1 MNLNALTRTLL
12 GSSKTYGFLSV
23 SLMALLST
31 TVSMEAHAKELSAEE
46 IIKKA
51 TQSGSVSFQEGQ
63 AEIEMEITQASGRV
77 RKNTMILKMR
87 KSLAGLSQTM
97 VRFEKPAAVKGTSFL
112 VRERKGQLPDQ
123 FVFVPATKVVRR
135 IAAGNSTRSF
145 FGSDFSYADLMPMP
159 KEDQEKGKVERLADA
174 KVGGQSAFTIQMK
187 LPPEA
192 PYGKVLFYVHQKHL
206 IPIKVSFFDKKEQ
219 VLKELV
225 MKKLKKIEG
234 QLVPVEMVMKNVQK
248 GSQTVLRLNQID
260 SKAKLTDADFTE
272 AAMKQ

>member
-1 MNLNALTRTLL
+1 MKLIMLRSRSLKAFGAGRWGTLCLLVAL
-12 GSSKTYGFLSV
+12 GGGFASEGQAKT
-23 SLMALLST
+23 
-31 TVSMEAHAKELSAEE
+31 LSAAE

-51 TQSGSVSFQEGQ
+51 TSSGAVSFQEGQ

-77 RKNTMILKMR
+77 RKNTMSLKMR
-87 KSLAGLSQTM
+87 KSKTGLSQTM

-112 VRERKGQLPDQ
+112 VRERKDQLPDQ

-145 FGSDFSYADLMPMP
+145 FGSDFSYADLMPIP
-159 KEDQEKGKVERLADA
+159 EKEMDKGQIVRLDDE
-174 KVGGQSAFTIQMK
+174 KVGGQDAYVIQMGM
-187 LPPEA
+187 PAEA

-206 IPIKVSFFDKKEQ
+206 LPVKIAFFDKEKK
-219 VLKELV
+219 VLKELL

-234 QLVPVEMVMKNVQK
+234 QLVPVEMIMKNVQK
-248 GSQTVLRLNQID
+248 GSKTILRVNTIN

>member
-1 MNLNALTRTLL
+1 
-12 GSSKTYGFLSV
+12 
-23 SLMALLST
+23 
-31 TVSMEAHAKELSAEE
+31 
-46 IIKKA
+46 
-51 TQSGSVSFQEGQ
+51 
-63 AEIEMEITQASGRV
+63 
-77 RKNTMILKMR
+77 MR
-87 KSLAGLSQTM
+87 KSKAGLSQTM

-112 VRERKGQLPDQ
+112 VRKEKINYRISSFLCQRQKWFDG
-123 FVFVPATKVVRR
+123 

-159 KEDQEKGKVERLADA
+159 QKEQEKGQIKRLDDE
-174 KVGGQSAFTIQMK
+174 KVGGQATYVIQMGM
-187 LPPEA
+187 PAEA

-206 IPIKVSFFDKKEQ
+206 LPVKVAFFDKQQK
-219 VLKELV
+219 VLKELL

-248 GSQTVLRLNQID
+248 GSKTILRVNTID

>member
-1 MNLNALTRTLL
+1 MNLNALIRTYLL
-12 GSSKTYGFLSV
+12 SPSPYGLLSV
-23 SLMALLST
+23 SVFALLCA
-31 TVSMEAHAKELSAEE
+31 VLPHEAQATELSAAE

-77 RKNTMILKMR
+77 RKNTMVLKMR

-159 KEDQEKGKVERLADA
+159 KEDQEKGKIVRLADA
-174 KVGGQSAFTIQMK
+174 TVGGQAAYAIQME

-206 IPIKVSFFDKKEQ
+206 LPIKVSFFDKKDQ
-219 VLKELV
+219 ILKELV

-248 GSQTVLRLNQID
+248 GSQTVLRVNQID